1 MIEWLMVR
9 AIIGVSSE
17 REGSF
22 MRKKMKW
29 IVSTVVILLIG
40 LIVFAP
46 VPIPHF
52 TNFTSVFDVD
62 GQEVDVT
69 IRVRFVH
76 FKPLF
81 FQYGKFEGF
90 PVGSI
95 KIYDNSEKEEIC
107 DLKFDGYLTSVSEHT
122 YMALVGE
129 SDRRTTDENG
139 LRFVVSDF
147 GGVIWDDT
155 FDNVVVAFSEDVWD
169 LRENPEGYE
178 TTTEFY
184 AYMAS
189 KKDLTT
195 GELVDLFYGYRG
207 MFIKSS

>member
-1 MIEWLMVR
+1 
-9 AIIGVSSE
+9 
-17 REGSF
+17 
-22 MRKKMKW
+22 MKW

-90 PVGSI
+90 PVSI

-147 GGVIWDDT
+147 GGGLFGMILSTTWWWRFRKIYGILKRIRKDMKSQQNSTHIWHP
-155 FDNVVVAFSEDVWD
+155 
-169 LRENPEGYE
+169 R
-178 TTTEFY
+178 
-184 AYMAS
+184 
-189 KKDLTT
+189 K
-195 GELVDLFYGYRG
+195 
-207 MFIKSS
+207 I